1 MIFLLGAAAFL
12 LTACT
17 NKNLSPADT
26 LTVAVGSPVPSVN
39 PIYATDGNSQH
50 IDELLHSA
58 LVTVNQQLMPEP
70 YLAESIKVVNPRT
83 IELRLRPGCKFTSGR
98 PITSDD
104 VARTLAF
111 YIDEKNQSPF
121 AETFKRIVRF
131 EKVDELTFRFHT
143 DKPAPSLLTDLELLK
158 ILDLDGIEPGTK
170 PVHIPG
176 FGPYRLVRM
185 DASSL
190 EMERAPQTC
199 RPLPASP
206 KIRVK
211 TVRDDLSRY
220 LKLKT
225 GELDVVINELNYRKI
240 EALRQDPS
248 LPLQTA
254 ESEGIGYSYL
264 GLNQRAPALKDL
276 RVRRALALSLD
287 IPALIKYKSRGMATV
302 ARNILADQNYFANL
316 TVPKIERNLDE
327 ARRLL
332 DEAGYYN
339 GQNGKPPLRLTLLT
353 STASFNIEN
362 AQVLSAQAQDAGI
375 QLVHKALEWGVFY
388 SDVKS
393 GNSEVYMLRWV
404 GVTDPRIYFENF
416 NSGEIGRTNRT
427 FYENQ
432 EMDRLTALGETQMD
446 PAERKKTYD
455 EVQKLAARDLPYI
468 GLWYGKNVTVS
479 RKNVKGLESY
489 PSGSW
494 KALLK
499 ASKE

>member
-1 MIFLLGAAAFL
+1 MIFLLAGAALL

-26 LTVAVGSPVPSVN
+26 LTVTVGSPVPSVN
-39 PIYATDGNSQH
+39 PLYATDGNSQH

-58 LVTVNQQLMPEP
+58 LVTVNRELMPEP
-70 YLAESIKVVNPRT
+70 YLAESIKVINPLVL
-83 IELRLRPGCKFTSGR
+83 ELRLRPGCKFPGGR
-98 PITSDD
+98 ALTADD
-104 VARTLAF
+104 VGRTLA
-111 YIDEKNQSPF
+111 YYTDEKNLSPF

-131 EKVDELTFRFHT
+131 EKINELTFRFHT
-143 DKPAPSLLTDLELLK
+143 EKPAPSLLTDLELLK
-158 ILDLDGIEPGTK
+158 ILDLTGVEPGTK

-176 FGPYRLVRM
+176 FGPYGLVRM
-185 DASSL
+185 NSTSV
-190 EMERAPQTC
+190 EMERVAASC

-225 GELDVVINELNYRKI
+225 GEVDVVINELNYRKI
-240 EALRQDPS
+240 EAIKQDPS
-248 LPLQTA
+248 LPLQMA

-264 GLNQRAPALKDL
+264 GLNQRAPGLKDL
-276 RVRRALALSLD
+276 RVRRALALSFD
-287 IPALIKYKSRGMATV
+287 VPALIRYKSRGMATV

-316 TVPKIERNLDE
+316 SVPKIERNLDE

-332 DEAGYYN
+332 DEAGYSN
-339 GQNGKPPLRLTLLT
+339 GTNGKPPLRLTLLT

-362 AQVLSAQAQDAGI
+362 AQVLAAQAREAGI
-375 QLVHKALEWGVFY
+375 DLVHKALEWGVFY
-388 SDVKS
+388 SDVKA
-393 GNSEVYMLRWV
+393 GNSELYMLRWV

-416 NSGEIGRTNRT
+416 HSGEIGRTNRT
-427 FYENQ
+427 FYENK
-432 EMDRLTALGETQMD
+432 EMDRLTALGETQMN
-446 PAERKKTYD
+446 PPERKKTYD